1 MTTPNRPVQPSPGV
15 PSPPAPPP
23 SGSDRAAAIGDRMVL
38 GIARHWVAFFGLALA
53 LYVGLPFLAPV
64 LMQVGLPG
72 PARVL
77 YLIYSPACHQLPD
90 RSYFLFGEQPVY
102 TLEELESANVLP
114 GSGLLERRRF
124 IGDETLGWKV
134 ALCERDVAI
143 YAMMLV
149 MGLIFAALKRRI
161 AKIPVWVF
169 VVFVIPIAVDGLSQL
184 AGLRTS
190 NWWLRSVTGALF
202 GAGLVWLAY
211 PHLDEAMHDIRL
223 GLERKRGKS

>member
-1 MTTPNRPVQPSPGV
+1 MSVSQSRPTPPRE
-15 PSPPAPPP
+15 
-23 SGSDRAAAIGDRMVL
+23 DRLSAWMDRL
-38 GIARHWVAFFGLALA
+38 ILALARHWVAFFAIMLL
-53 LYVGLPFLAPV
+53 LYAGLPFLAPV
-64 LMQVGLPG
+64 LMRVGLPG
-72 PARVL
+72 PARI
-77 YLIYSPACHQLPD
+77 IYTIYMPACHQLPD
-90 RSYFLFGEQPVY
+90 RSYFLFGEKTVY
-102 TLEELESANVLP
+102 TLSELEQANVLP
-114 GSGLLERRRF
+114 GVSVLQRRHY